1 VLEQICITHVDP
13 GLLRELA
20 TEFPSIHVSTGG
32 HEGLS
37 ANDVVARASE
47 WRAPSFDVYGF
58 DQAVDRA
65 DREGPFALHVID
77 DDPPRS
83 AAMEILNRCQR
94 AIRRR
99 NRGSESARFD
109 AALAAHQRM
118 HDVDKPLVRADYN
131 HALDTW
137 QWLLRLAPD
146 APAALQLA
154 ALFHDIERLTSEAD
168 RRVEHLAED
177 YRAFKNAHAAAGGEI
192 ARGALRACGIGETT
206 CDRVRELI
214 AHHEHR
220 TTHDAE
226 VLLLNDAD
234 ALSFFSLNSNGF
246 ADYYGPEHTRRKIDY
261 TLVRLGCEARGRLRS
276 IHLRNDV
283 KELFA
288 ACTL

>member
-1 VLEQICITHVDP
+1 VLEQIHITRTDP

-20 TEFPSIHVSTGG
+20 SDFPSIHVSSSRPDGI
-32 HEGLS
+32 S
-37 ANDVVARASE
+37 ANEVVVRASE
-47 WRAPSFDVYGF
+47 WRAPAFDVYRF
-58 DQAVDRA
+58 DGALDRA
-65 DREGPFALHVID
+65 DHEGAFALHVLD

-83 AAMEILNRCQR
+83 AAVEILNRCQR
-94 AIRRR
+94 TIRRR

-109 AALAAHQRM
+109 AVLAMHRRM

-137 QWLLRLAPD
+137 QWLLRLEPRAST
-146 APAALQLA
+146 ALQLA
-154 ALFHDIERLTSEAD
+154 ALFHDVERISSEAD
-168 RRVEHLAED
+168 RRVEHLAAD
-177 YRAFKNAHAAAGGEI
+177 YRAFKNGHAAAGAEI
-192 ARGALRACGIGETT
+192 ARGALRECGIDEAT
-206 CDRVRELI
+206 CGRVAELI

-220 TTHDAE
+220 ATRDAE

-234 ALSFFSLNSNGF
+234 ALSFFSLNSPGF

-261 TLVRLGCEARGRLRS
+261 TLGRLGAEARGRLRS

-283 KELFA
+283 KALFA